1 MRPSNT
7 SNAAIKSYLGPI
19 ESCLRLPNNPTST
32 WSNAYTK
39 STPSIL
45 PEERP
50 VLSPLALISSLLSF
64 LQLLQSC
71 GQTLLG
77 TIQLLLNQLDTSVQ
91 RGDISFSLGEGVKS
105 RIGDPE
111 GLACRTFQAER
122 LEPRC
127 YQAQI
132 GLAWDT
138 WTELHVI

>member
-7 SNAAIKSYLGPI
+7 SNAAIKSYPGPI
-19 ESCLRLPNNPTST
+19 ESYLRLPNDPTNT
-32 WSNAYTK
+32 CSNAYTE
-39 STPSIL
+39 STPLIL

-50 VLSPLALISSLLSF
+50 VLSPLTLISSLLSF

-111 GLACRTFQAER
+111 GLAFRMFQAER

-127 YQAQI
+127 
-132 GLAWDT
+132 
-138 WTELHVI
+138 